1 MTYEKPTNQRGRD
14 SRPLLIFVGANMSDV
29 VIVALITGGLTLLLC
44 SERSGILKVAVWPR
58 RIVIF
63 LIAANFMCAGCLITK
78 AFDCALT
85 GQIWDAGV
93 AVLLSGLN
101 VTAGRIL
108 IDLLREDEVV

>member
-1 MTYEKPTNQRGRD
+1 
-14 SRPLLIFVGANMSDV
+14 MSDV

-44 SERSGILKVAVWPR
+44 SERSGILKVAVWSR

-63 LIAANFMCAGCLITK
+63 LIAANFICAGCLITK

-93 AVLLSGLN
+93 AVFLSGLN

-108 IDLLREDEVV
+108 IDLLGEDEVI

>member
-44 SERSGILKVAVWPR
+44 TERSGILKVAVWPR

-93 AVLLSGLN
+93 AVFLSGLN

-108 IDLLREDEVV
+108 IDLLGEDEVT

>member
-14 SRPLLIFVGANMSDV
+14 SRPLLIFYEGSDV

-44 SERSGILKVAVWPR
+44 SERSGILKVAVWSR

-85 GQIWDAGV
+85 RQIWDAGV
-93 AVLLSGLN
+93 AVFLSGFN

-108 IDLLREDEVV
+108 IDLLREDGVI